1 MDDYKVKFEIRID
14 WSEIDLFGHINNL
27 AIMKYVQAARV
38 HYLELAGLM
47 QMQAE
52 LKLGPIL
59 ASASCQFRKPLF
71 YPGMVTVYSKVEGVK
86 KTSFQLRHLI
96 KDDGNEII
104 AEALDV
110 IVFYDFNTN
119 LKEII
124 PADLKERLIDPV

>member
-1 MDDYKVKFEIRID
+1 VDDFKMKFEIRID

-27 AIMKYVQAARV
+27 AIMKYIQAARV
-38 HYLELAGLM
+38 HYLELVGLM
-47 QMQAE
+47 QMQTE
-52 LKLGPIL
+52 LKKGPIL
-59 ASASCQFRKPLF
+59 ASSSCQFRKPLF
-71 YPGMVTVYSKVEGVK
+71 YPGKVMVYSKVEGIK

-124 PADLKERLIDPV
+124 PADLMEKLIDPV

>member
-1 MDDYKVKFEIRID
+1 MKFEIRID

-38 HYLELAGLM
+38 NYLELVRLM

-52 LKLGPIL
+52 LKKGPIL
-59 ASASCQFRKPLF
+59 ASASCQFRKPLL
-71 YPGMVTVYSKVEGVK
+71 YPGKVTVYSKVEGIK

-110 IVFYDFNTN
+110 IVFYDFTMN
-119 LKEII
+119 LNEVI
-124 PADLKERLIDPV
+124 PAGLMERLIDPV

>member
-1 MDDYKVKFEIRID
+1 MGDYIVKFEIRID

-27 AIMKYVQAARV
+27 AIMKYIQAARV

-52 LKLGPIL
+52 LKKGPIL

-96 KDDGNEII
+96 KNDGNEVI

-119 LKEII
+119 SKEII
-124 PADLKERLIDPV
+124 PSALMERIIDPG